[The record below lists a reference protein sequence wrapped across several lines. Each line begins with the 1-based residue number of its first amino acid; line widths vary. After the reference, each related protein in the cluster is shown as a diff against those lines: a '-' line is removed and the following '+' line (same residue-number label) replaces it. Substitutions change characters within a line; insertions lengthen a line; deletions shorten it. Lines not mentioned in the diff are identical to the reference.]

1 MKMIYNV
8 NDRPPFGKLV
18 VFSLQQLLAIITA
31 TIAVPM
37 VVSGTPGI
45 AGTAA
50 GEVMNPAAAM
60 IGAGF
65 GTLTYLVFTKFKSP
79 VFLGSSFAF
88 ISPLIGAVT
97 YGYFGVLLGAAF
109 AAAGYALIALVV
121 KLAGTKWINKLMPPV
136 VIGPTVALIGL
147 SLAGNAMGDIT
158 KASGYTVINAAGEV
172 VNSYNLVAL
181 LCGLV
186 TFFVVVFCSLRGNKT
201 LKLIPFIIGI
211 SAGYALAA
219 IFSAIGYG
227 ADVEYLKI
235 VNWQPL
241 VDNFKD
247 ITGKSF
253 VNYDFSFLH
262 TSGDGISALDGAGAA
277 NIALLYIPVTFV
289 VFAEHLADHKNI
301 SNIIE
306 TDLLTN
312 PGLHRTLLGDG
323 VGSLVG
329 AVFGGAPNTTYGESV
344 GCVAI
349 TKNASV
355 VSIMGAAVFAII
367 LAFCAPIVCFIETIP
382 SCVMG
387 GVCLSLYGFIAVSGL
402 NMLRG
407 IDLGESKNLFVVCS
421 ILIAGIGGLTLKFGA
436 DPDGSNPV
444 ITISSIATALILG
457 VLVNTFFKE
466 KKDEEPVDSMPSGYV
481 EVSKSVSAP
490 EEVNII
496 TKDAEGHIVHSAD
509 EKKESENAETEN
521 I

>member
-1 MKMIYNV
+1 MKMIYDV
-8 NDRPPFGKLV
+8 SDRPPFGKLV

-37 VVSGTPGI
+37 VVSGSVS
-45 AGTAA
+45 
-50 GEVMNPAAAM
+50 GEQALVMNPAAAM

-65 GTLTYLVFTKFKSP
+65 GTITYLLFTKFKSP

-88 ISPLIGAVT
+88 ISPLIGAVA

-109 AAAGYALIALVV
+109 AAVGYALIALVV
-121 KLAGTKWINKLMPPV
+121 YLAGTNWINKLMPPV

-147 SLAGNAMGDIT
+147 SLAGSAMGDIT
-158 KASGYTVINAAGEV
+158 EASGSGQA
-172 VNSYNLVAL
+172 YNLVAL

-186 TFFVVVFCSLRGNKT
+186 TFFVVVFCSLKGNKT
-201 LKLIPFIIGI
+201 MKLIPFVIGI
-211 SAGYALAA
+211 IAGYALAA

-227 ADVEYLKI
+227 AEVEYLKI

-241 VDNFKD
+241 IDNFKPVV
-247 ITGKSF
+247 TESF
-253 VNYDFSFLH
+253 INWDFSFLH
-262 TSGDGISALDGAGAA
+262 TSGGNIQQLDGAGVAQ
-277 NIALLYIPVTFV
+277 IALLYLPVTFV

-306 TDLLTN
+306 RDLLKD

-323 VGSLVG
+323 IGSFVG
-329 AVFGGAPNTTYGESV
+329 AVWGGSPNTTYGESV

-349 TKNASV
+349 TRNASV
-355 VSIMGAAVFAII
+355 LSILGASVLAIV
-367 LAFCAPIVCFIETIP
+367 LAFCSPVVAFMETIP
-382 SCVMG
+382 ACVMG

-421 ILIAGIGGLTLKFGA
+421 ILIAGIGGLSIKFGA
-436 DPDGSNPV
+436 EADGSNPV
-444 ITISSIATALILG
+444 IEISSIATALILG
-457 VLVNTFFKE
+457 ILVNVLFKE
-466 KKDEEPVDSMPSGYV
+466 KKDEEPVDSVPSGYV

-490 EEVNII
+490 DEVNII
-496 TKDAEGHIVHSAD
+496 TEDANGNIVESAD
-509 EKKESENAETEN
+509 EKKDDSVVE
-521 I
+521 

>member
-37 VVSGTPGI
+37 VVSGSVS
-45 AGTAA
+45 
-50 GEVMNPAAAM
+50 GEQALVMNPAAAM

-65 GTLTYLVFTKFKSP
+65 GTITYLLFTKFKSP

-109 AAAGYALIALVV
+109 AAVGYALIALVV
-121 KLAGTKWINKLMPPV
+121 YLAGTNWINKLMPPV

-147 SLAGNAMGDIT
+147 SLAGSAMGDIT
-158 KASGYTVINAAGEV
+158 HASGVGSVLNQYGEA
-172 VNSYNLVAL
+172 VNNYNLVAL

-186 TFFVVVFCSLRGNKT
+186 TFFVVVFCSLKGNRT
-201 LKLIPFIIGI
+201 MKLIPFVIGI
-211 SAGYALAA
+211 IAGYALAA

-227 ADVEYLKI
+227 AEVEYLKI

-241 VDNFKD
+241 IDNFKPVAPE
-247 ITGKSF
+247 SF
-253 VNYDFSFLH
+253 INWDFSFLH
-262 TSGDGISALDGAGAA
+262 TSGGNIQQLDGAGVAQ
-277 NIALLYIPVTFV
+277 IALLYLPVTFV

-306 TDLLTN
+306 RDLLKD

-323 VGSLVG
+323 IGSFVGSI
-329 AVFGGAPNTTYGESV
+329 FGGSPNTTYGESV

-349 TKNASV
+349 TRNASV
-355 VSIMGAAVFAII
+355 LSILGASVLAIV
-367 LAFCAPIVCFIETIP
+367 LAFCSPVVAFMETIP
-382 SCVMG
+382 ACVMG

-421 ILIAGIGGLTLKFGA
+421 ILIAGIGGLSIKFGA
-436 DPDGSNPV
+436 EADGSNPV
-444 ITISSIATALILG
+444 IEISSIATALILG
-457 VLVNTFFKE
+457 ILVNVLFKE
-466 KKDEEPVDSMPSGYV
+466 KKDEEPVDSVPSGYV

-490 EEVNII
+490 DEVNII
-496 TKDAEGHIVHSAD
+496 TEDANGNIVESAD
-509 EKKESENAETEN
+509 EKKESETAESEN